1 MLGDGAG
8 EWPTYVYPEVLKR
21 VIREFISEDEEDRP
35 DPTHKRVSLVFCNC

>member
-21 VIREFISEDEEDRP
+21 VIREFIPEDEEDRP